1 MSKHP
6 SLLKEFRSFCYQNK
20 TTDLEKAIEYFSV
33 FGGMGWF
40 VDMDKPLDE
49 LIEQKILKN
58 YKYIHGDITT
68 ITKSNNIY
76 HQLLSAVATG
86 DGKEH
91 SAFKKARLERET
103 GEDSV
108 DFLIDKGILISE
120 QSVEPP
126 FDEEE
131 EDCDR
136 LMFEKPFM
144 RFWFSSVSPYYKNI
158 KEGDYKEFYKY
169 WNERK
174 IGFSNFIYEKLL
186 LELLEKSLV
195 DDSIKTIGSY
205 WDKIVDIDILI
216 KTKSSKRIA
225 GLSKFS
231 KSKAS
236 NSDLNR
242 LKQMCE
248 DASLDIDMFVIFSK
262 NKFTSELSKQKG
274 EQLKLLSPRN
284 LKPLLDDLDKK
295 DLIIHEDIKKY

>member
-6 SLLKEFRSFCYQNK
+6 SILKEFRSFCYQNK
-20 TTDLEKAIEYFSV
+20 TTDLEKAIEYFSI

-76 HQLLSAVATG
+76 HQLLSAIATG

-91 SAFKKARLERET
+91 SAFKRARLEREV
-103 GEDSV
+103 GEKSV
-108 DFLIDKGILISE
+108 DFLIDKGFLVVD

-136 LMFEKPFM
+136 LVFEKPFM
-144 RFWFSSVSPYYKNI
+144 KFWFSSVSPYYKNI

-174 IGFSNFIYEKLL
+174 IAFPTFIYESLVI
-186 LELLEKSLV
+186 ELIEKSL
-195 DDSIKTIGSY
+195 DDEKIKAIGSY
-205 WDKIVDIDILI
+205 WDKIVDIDLLV
-216 KTKSSKRIA
+216 KTESNKRIA
-225 GLSKFS
+225 GLFKFS

-236 NSDLNR
+236 NSDLKN
-242 LKQMCE
+242 LMQKCE
-248 DASLDIDMFVIFSK
+248 DANLDIDMFIVFSK
-262 NKFTSELSKQKG
+262 SKFSNELSKQKG
-274 EQLKLLSPRN
+274 EKLKLFSPRN
-284 LKPLLDDLDKK
+284 LKPLLDNLSKD
-295 DLIIHEDIKKY
+295 DLIIHNTKKY